1 MPEKFFIPVLTFEKS
16 SNMPKNKLAR
26 NVKVKPAKKHLS
38 HFISCILILKTWV
51 SVNRSDTKCNARLT
65 CFWARADDRSAFDRR
80 QIQDYQ

>member
-1 MPEKFFIPVLTFEKS
+1 
-16 SNMPKNKLAR
+16 MPKNKLAR
-26 NVKVKPAKKHLS
+26 NVKVKPAKKTFLEN
-38 HFISCILILKTWV
+38 FISRILILKTWV